1 MCTQRSLS
9 ESPDLLLKRAKN
21 GYKLD
26 NDLQIALFYSI
37 LTRDKTPILCDLLSH
52 PMTNVLKVYINQ
64 DEFRFDAPNQT
75 GGTCYANATATTLHL
90 AMHRIIGRVGGYPE
104 FKDLRKQIIG
114 MYGKNGAN
122 LNKVLM
128 EICPKYRLNVREVN
142 LSNAISAV
150 QCNRPVV
157 ASFHLNGTKW
167 DAFSYFYK
175 KNPRGVLTKEDL
187 NKQIGPLRPEESGH
201 AVVLLG
207 LKSHYLMFMNSWGE
221 SWGDKGYFRVSLKG
235 NILNC
240 KFYDVY
246 WTLNDLKRSEIQ
258 AYEHFKGK
266 PEEDATFRSF
276 QLDVPFSECKYL
288 KLKK

>member
-175 KNPRGVLTKEDL
+175 KNPRGVLTK
-187 NKQIGPLRPEESGH
+187 
-201 AVVLLG
+201 
-207 LKSHYLMFMNSWGE
+207 